1 MTGTSSGGSMSMIKS
16 IVGLAIAMGFL
27 AGSAFGTTFE
37 CEMVV
42 RDGISYQAPILAQ
55 SKKTVPGD
63 SSSTLHAAGY
73 RSVVNLSS
81 RDDRKAYYIEV
92 AYDVEGFPALSYQ
105 SSPTGLSHY
114 AHGSIDRQKER
125 HITVECNRLE

>member
-16 IVGLAIAMGFL
+16 IVGLATAMGLL
-27 AGSAFGTTFE
+27 AGSAFGATFA

-63 SSSTLHAAGY
+63 SSSTLHAADY

-81 RDDRKAYYIEV
+81 RDDRKAYIEV

-105 SSPTGLSHY
+105 LSPTGLSHY
-114 AHGSIDRQKER
+114 AHGSIDRQKKR